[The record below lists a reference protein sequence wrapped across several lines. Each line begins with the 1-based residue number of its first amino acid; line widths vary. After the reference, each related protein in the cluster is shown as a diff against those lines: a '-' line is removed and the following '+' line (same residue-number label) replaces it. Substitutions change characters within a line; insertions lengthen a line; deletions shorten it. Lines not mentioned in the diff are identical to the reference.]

1 MTGLAPGRS
10 GAGSDPGVIRVM
22 LVDDSA
28 VIRGLFTRALEA
40 DPEIQ
45 VVASVG
51 DGKMALNALKR
62 HQIDLVVL
70 DIEMPV
76 MDGLTALPLMLQE
89 RPDLPVIIAS
99 TLTLKNAEISMR
111 ALRIGAKDYVTKP
124 STTSELTSADNF
136 KRELIEK
143 IKSLAGA
150 RRSPRQVMP
159 SLLRPAGE
167 KSADG
172 SPAPARHPLFP
183 RAKGGPITLRPAMVD
198 TPDVIAI
205 GSSTGG
211 PQALF
216 SVLSNLPKNLRQP
229 ILITQHMPATFTTI
243 LAEHLARVSD
253 RPCREAQDGEALQ
266 AGHIYVA
273 PGDFHMVVEVQNGAK
288 VLRLLK
294 TPPENFCRPSVD
306 PMLRSLAPIY
316 GRRLLVVMLT
326 GMGQDGM
333 RGSEVVTQAGGTV
346 VAQDEAT
353 SVVWGMPGA
362 VATAGLCSAI
372 LPLPEIGP
380 YVLKMALRSAA

>member
-1 MTGLAPGRS
+1 MTGLTPGRS
-10 GAGSDPGVIRVM
+10 GAGSEPGVIRVM

-28 VIRGLFTRALEA
+28 VIRGLFTRTLES

-45 VVASVG
+45 VIASVG

-111 ALRIGAKDYVTKP
+111 ALRAGAKDYVTKP
-124 STTSELTSADNF
+124 STTSELTSADHF

-143 IKSLAGA
+143 IKSLAGV

-159 SLLRPAGE
+159 SLLRPAPE
-167 KSADG
+167 KLPDG
-172 SPAPARHPLFP
+172 STAPARHPLFP

-198 TPDVIAI
+198 TPEVIAI

-216 SVLSNLPKNLRQP
+216 SVLANLPKTLRQP

-243 LAEHLARVSD
+243 LAEHLARVSE

-266 AGHIYVA
+266 PGHIYVA
-273 PGDFHMVVEVQNGAK
+273 PGDFHMVLEGQGGNK

-306 PMLRSLAPIY
+306 PMLRSLAPLY

-346 VAQDEAT
+346 IAQDEAT

-380 YVLKMALRSAA
+380 YVQKLALRSAA